1 MFTAALCPIALGIF
15 GDILVTF
22 GYFGIFLRKLHHVH
36 CSLPCCSLAPFTD
49 TVTRHGDTVALW
61 ETLNDRHCDGRQVT
75 PMYSS
80 GPLGHEVGIASQK
93 CSKSTEDKFALAQKV
108 LKLFKRCF

>member
-1 MFTAALCPIALGIF
+1 MFTALLF
-15 GDILVTF
+15 
-22 GYFGIFLRKLHHVH
+22 
-36 CSLPCCSLAPFTD
+36 SAPFTD